1 MMQRTKIEGLFIWT
15 DYISE
20 REEKALLDLVDSQ
33 EWSTELT
40 RRVQHFGARY
50 CYKSKKLFRD
60 VSPIPEEFIQLMLK
74 YNLKRATFPTA
85 TFDSLWEVL
94 NPPFVP
100 EQVIVNEYMPGQ
112 GIAPHVDSKDCFGET
127 ILSLSLG
134 SQTTMTFENLQSKE
148 KISYL
153 IPRCSLVIMED
164 EAREFWA
171 HSIPARVYDDFA
183 RRSRRVSL
191 TFREILKGSKNYQN
205 MD

>member
-1 MMQRTKIEGLFIWT
+1 MQKTKISGLFIWT

-20 REEKALLDLVDSQ
+20 REEKQLLDLVDSQ

-60 VSPIPEEFIQLMLK
+60 VSPIPEDFMHLMLK

-85 TFDSLWEVL
+85 TFDSLWEVS

-148 KISYL
+148 KVSYL
-153 IPRCSLVIMED
+153 IPPCSLVIMED
-164 EAREFWA
+164 EAREFWS
-171 HSIPARVYDDFA
+171 HSIPARVFDDYA
-183 RRSRRVSL
+183 KRSRRVSL
-191 TFREILKGSKNYQN
+191 TFREILNKANKMQN